1 MSHSQDNL
9 PLTNARPEQS
19 VGGAAQDKFIIQQLI
34 SNVHTM
40 IPVEV
45 VSVSV
50 PIGTLAPIGRCSVR
64 PLVQQVDGNNNV
76 YGRGQIINVPYL
88 RVQGGKNAVVLDPVV
103 GDVGLCGFCERDIS
117 MVKRTGAEAAP
128 NTRRQYSLNDA
139 VYMFTMMSGTP
150 EQFVHFKQDEIH
162 IKASSKII
170 LDAPMVEATGQI
182 QAQGIIKSLTD
193 VVAKTLSILGFGGT
207 YNAHT
212 HHENGQGSNTDQPNQ
227 QVNNG

>member
-1 MSHSQDNL
+1 MSRLQDDS

-50 PIGTLAPIGRCSVR
+50 PTGTLAPIGRCSVR

-76 YGRGQIINVPYL
+76 YGRGEIINVPYL

-150 EQFVHFKQDEIH
+150 EQFVHFKN
-162 IKASSKII
+162 S
-170 LDAPMVEATGQI
+170 
-182 QAQGIIKSLTD
+182 GIDIKSTGDININGL
-193 VVAKTLSILGFGGT
+193 VIKP
-207 YNAHT
+207 
-212 HHENGQGSNTDQPNQ
+212 NGQLVLANGVVVDTHIHSQENDSAGNAQ
-227 QVNNG
+227 QDTGVGHN

>member
-1 MSHSQDNL
+1 MSRSQDNL

-50 PIGTLAPIGRCSVR
+50 PTGTLAPIGRCSVR

-139 VYMFTMMSGTP
+139 VYMFTMMSGMP
-150 EQFVHFKQDEIH
+150 EQYVHFKDSGIN
-162 IKASSKII
+162 IKS
-170 LDAPMVEATGQI
+170 TGDI
-182 QAQGIIKSLTD
+182 NINGLIIKP
-193 VVAKTLSILGFGGT
+193 
-207 YNAHT
+207 
-212 HHENGQGSNTDQPNQ
+212 NGQLVLASGVVVDTHIHSQGNDSAGNS
-227 QVNNG
+227 QVDTGVGHN

>member
-1 MSHSQDNL
+1 MSRSQDNL

-50 PIGTLAPIGRCSVR
+50 PTGTLAPIGRCSVR

-150 EQFVHFKQDEIH
+150 EQYVHFKD
-162 IKASSKII
+162 S
-170 LDAPMVEATGQI
+170 
-182 QAQGIIKSLTD
+182 GIDIKSTGDININGL
-193 VVAKTLSILGFGGT
+193 VIKP
-207 YNAHT
+207 
-212 HHENGQGSNTDQPNQ
+212 NGQLVLANGVVVDTHIHSQENDSAGNAQ
-227 QVNNG
+227 QDTGVGHN

>member
-1 MSHSQDNL
+1 MSRLQDDS

-45 VSVSV
+45 ISVSV
-50 PIGTLAPIGRCSVR
+50 PTGTLAPIGRCSVR

-88 RVQGGKNAVVLDPVV
+88 RVQGGKNAVVIDPVV

-139 VYMFTMMSGTP
+139 VYMFTMMGDTP
-150 EQFVHFKQDEIH
+150 EQYVHFKQNEIH
-162 IKASSKII
+162 IKAKNKIV

-182 QAQGIIKSLTD
+182 LAQGIIKSLTD
-193 VVAKTLSILGFGGT
+193 VMAKALGLLGFGGT
-207 YNAHT
+207 YNTHT
-212 HHENGQGSNTDQPNQ
+212 HHENGVGNNTNQPNQ
-227 QVNNG
+227 QVDNG

>member
-1 MSHSQDNL
+1 MSRSQDNL

-40 IPVEV
+40 IPVEA

-50 PIGTLAPIGRCSVR
+50 PTGTLAPIGRCSVR

-76 YGRGQIINVPYL
+76 YGRGEIINVPYL

-150 EQFVHFKQDEIH
+150 EQFVHFKD
-162 IKASSKII
+162 S
-170 LDAPMVEATGQI
+170 
-182 QAQGIIKSLTD
+182 GIDIKSTGDININGL
-193 VVAKTLSILGFGGT
+193 VIKP
-207 YNAHT
+207 
-212 HHENGQGSNTDQPNQ
+212 NGQLVLANGVVVDTHIHSQGNDSAGNAQ
-227 QVNNG
+227 QDTGVGHN

>member
-1 MSHSQDNL
+1 MSRSQDNL

-45 VSVSV
+45 ISVSV
-50 PIGTLAPIGRCSVR
+50 PTGTLAPIGRCSVR

-76 YGRGQIINVPYL
+76 YGRGKIINVPYL

-150 EQFVHFKQDEIH
+150 EQFVHFKD
-162 IKASSKII
+162 S
-170 LDAPMVEATGQI
+170 
-182 QAQGIIKSLTD
+182 GIDIKSTGDININGL
-193 VVAKTLSILGFGGT
+193 VIKP
-207 YNAHT
+207 
-212 HHENGQGSNTDQPNQ
+212 NGQLVLANGVVVDTHIHSQGNDSAGNAQ
-227 QVNNG
+227 QDTGVGHN

>member
-1 MSHSQDNL
+1 MSRSQDNL

-45 VSVSV
+45 VSVSI
-50 PIGTLAPIGRCSVR
+50 PTGTLAPIGRCSVR

-76 YGRGQIINVPYL
+76 YGRGEIINVPYL

-117 MVKRTGAEAAP
+117 MVKRTGAESAP

-139 VYMFTMMSGTP
+139 VYMFTMMSGMP
-150 EQFVHFKQDEIH
+150 EQFVHFKDSGID
-162 IKASSKII
+162 IKS
-170 LDAPMVEATGQI
+170 TGDI
-182 QAQGIIKSLTD
+182 NINGLIIKP
-193 VVAKTLSILGFGGT
+193 
-207 YNAHT
+207 
-212 HHENGQGSNTDQPNQ
+212 NGQLVLANGVVVDTHIHSQENDSAGNAQ
-227 QVNNG
+227 QDTGVGHN

>member
-1 MSHSQDNL
+1 MSRSQDNL

-45 VSVSV
+45 ISVSV
-50 PIGTLAPIGRCSVR
+50 PTDTLAPIGRCSVR

-76 YGRGQIINVPYL
+76 YGRGEIINVPYL

-150 EQFVHFKQDEIH
+150 EQFVHFKD
-162 IKASSKII
+162 S
-170 LDAPMVEATGQI
+170 
-182 QAQGIIKSLTD
+182 GIDIKSTGDININGL
-193 VVAKTLSILGFGGT
+193 VIKP
-207 YNAHT
+207 
-212 HHENGQGSNTDQPNQ
+212 NGQLVLVNGVVVDTHIHSQGNDSAGNTQ
-227 QVNNG
+227 QDTGAGHN

>member
-1 MSHSQDNL
+1 MSRSQDNL

-45 VSVSV
+45 VSVSI
-50 PIGTLAPIGRCSVR
+50 PTGTLAPIGRCSVR

-76 YGRGQIINVPYL
+76 YGRGEIINVPYL

-150 EQFVHFKQDEIH
+150 EQFVHFKD
-162 IKASSKII
+162 S
-170 LDAPMVEATGQI
+170 
-182 QAQGIIKSLTD
+182 GIDIKSTGDININGL
-193 VVAKTLSILGFGGT
+193 VIKP
-207 YNAHT
+207 
-212 HHENGQGSNTDQPNQ
+212 NGQLVLANGVVVDTHIHSQGNDSAGNAQ
-227 QVNNG
+227 QDTGVGHN

>member
-1 MSHSQDNL
+1 MSRSQDNL

-50 PIGTLAPIGRCSVR
+50 PTGTLAPIGRCSVKI
-64 PLVQQVDGNNNV
+64 LIQQIDGNNNV
-76 YGRGQIINVPYL
+76 YSGGTVINVPYL

-150 EQFVHFKQDEIH
+150 EQFVHFKD
-162 IKASSKII
+162 S
-170 LDAPMVEATGQI
+170 
-182 QAQGIIKSLTD
+182 GIDIKSTGDININGL
-193 VVAKTLSILGFGGT
+193 VIKP
-207 YNAHT
+207 
-212 HHENGQGSNTDQPNQ
+212 NGQLILANGVVVDTHIHSQGNDSVGNTQ
-227 QVNNG
+227 QDTGVGHN

>member
-1 MSHSQDNL
+1 MSRSQDNL

-50 PIGTLAPIGRCSVR
+50 PTGTLAPIGRCSVR

-76 YGRGQIINVPYL
+76 YGRGEIINVPYL

-150 EQFVHFKQDEIH
+150 EQFVHFKD
-162 IKASSKII
+162 S
-170 LDAPMVEATGQI
+170 
-182 QAQGIIKSLTD
+182 GIDIKSTGDININGL
-193 VVAKTLSILGFGGT
+193 VIKP
-207 YNAHT
+207 
-212 HHENGQGSNTDQPNQ
+212 NGQLVLANGVVVDTHIHSQGNDSAGNAQ
-227 QVNNG
+227 QDTGAGHN

>member
-1 MSHSQDNL
+1 MSRSQDNL

-34 SNVHTM
+34 SNIQTM

-45 VSVSV
+45 TSVSV
-50 PIGTLAPIGRCSVR
+50 PTDTLAPIGRCSVKI
-64 PLVQQVDGNNNV
+64 LVQQIDGNNNV
-76 YGRGQIINVPYL
+76 YSGGTVINVPYL

-162 IKASSKII
+162 IKANSKIV
-170 LDAPMVEATGQI
+170 LDAPMIEATGQI
-182 QAQGIIKSLTD
+182 QAQGIIKSMIDVFANAISLLTH
-193 VVAKTLSILGFGGT
+193 KHGGVQS
-207 YNAHT
+207 
-212 HHENGQGSNTDQPNQ
+212 GGSDTGEPK
-227 QVNNG
+227 

>member
-1 MSHSQDNL
+1 MSRSQDNL

-45 VSVSV
+45 ISVSV
-50 PIGTLAPIGRCSVR
+50 PTDTLAPIGRCSVR

-76 YGRGQIINVPYL
+76 YGRGEIINVPYL

-150 EQFVHFKQDEIH
+150 EQFVHFKG
-162 IKASSKII
+162 S
-170 LDAPMVEATGQI
+170 
-182 QAQGIIKSLTD
+182 GIDIKSTGDININGL
-193 VVAKTLSILGFGGT
+193 VIKP
-207 YNAHT
+207 
-212 HHENGQGSNTDQPNQ
+212 NGQLVLANGVVVDTHIHSQENDSAGNAQ
-227 QVNNG
+227 QDTGVGHN

>member
-1 MSHSQDNL
+1 MSRSQDNL
-9 PLTNARPEQS
+9 PLTNARPEQA

-34 SNVHTM
+34 SNIQTM

-45 VSVSV
+45 TSVSV
-50 PIGTLAPIGRCSVR
+50 PTDTLAPIGRCSVKI
-64 PLVQQVDGNNNV
+64 LVQQIDGNNNV
-76 YGRGQIINVPYL
+76 YSGGTVINVPYL

-150 EQFVHFKQDEIH
+150 EQYVHFKQDEIH
-162 IKASSKII
+162 IKASAKIV

-182 QAQGIIKSLTD
+182 QAQGIIKSMIDVFANAISLLTH
-193 VVAKTLSILGFGGT
+193 KHGGVQS
-207 YNAHT
+207 
-212 HHENGQGSNTDQPNQ
+212 GGSDTGEPK
-227 QVNNG
+227 

>member
-1 MSHSQDNL
+1 MSRSQDNL

-19 VGGAAQDKFIIQQLI
+19 VGGAAQDKLIIQQLI

-50 PIGTLAPIGRCSVR
+50 PTGTLAPIGRCSVR

-117 MVKRTGAEAAP
+117 MVKRTGVEAAP

-150 EQFVHFKQDEIH
+150 EQYVHFKD
-162 IKASSKII
+162 S
-170 LDAPMVEATGQI
+170 
-182 QAQGIIKSLTD
+182 GIDIKSTGDININGL
-193 VVAKTLSILGFGGT
+193 VIKP
-207 YNAHT
+207 
-212 HHENGQGSNTDQPNQ
+212 NGQLVLVNGVVVDTHIHSQENDSAGNAQ
-227 QVNNG
+227 QDTGVGHN

>member
-1 MSHSQDNL
+1 MSRSQDNL

-50 PIGTLAPIGRCSVR
+50 PTGTLAPIGRCSVR

-76 YGRGQIINVPYL
+76 YGRGKIINVPYL

-150 EQFVHFKQDEIH
+150 EQFVHFKD
-162 IKASSKII
+162 S
-170 LDAPMVEATGQI
+170 
-182 QAQGIIKSLTD
+182 GIDIKSTGDININGL
-193 VVAKTLSILGFGGT
+193 VIKP
-207 YNAHT
+207 
-212 HHENGQGSNTDQPNQ
+212 NGQLVLANGVVVDTHIHSQGNDSAGNAQ
-227 QVNNG
+227 QDTGVGHN

>member
-1 MSHSQDNL
+1 MSRSQDNL

-50 PIGTLAPIGRCSVR
+50 PTGTLAPIGRCSVKI
-64 PLVQQVDGNNNV
+64 LIQQIDGNNNV
-76 YGRGQIINVPYL
+76 YSGGTVINVPYL
-88 RVQGGKNAVVLDPVV
+88 RVQGGKNAVVLDPVA

-150 EQFVHFKQDEIH
+150 EQYIHFKQDEIH
-162 IKASSKII
+162 IKANSKII
-170 LDAPMVEATGQI
+170 LDAPTVEATGQI
-182 QAQGIIKSLTD
+182 LAQGIIKSLTD
-193 VVAKTLSILGFGGT
+193 VMAKALGLLGFGGT
-207 YNAHT
+207 YNPHT
-212 HHENGQGSNTDQPNQ
+212 HHENGVGSDTNQPNQ
-227 QVNNG
+227 QVDNG

>member
-1 MSHSQDNL
+1 MSRSQDNL

-50 PIGTLAPIGRCSVR
+50 PTSTLAPIGRCSVR

-139 VYMFTMMSGTP
+139 VYMFTMMSGMP
-150 EQFVHFKQDEIH
+150 EQFVHFKDSGID
-162 IKASSKII
+162 IKS
-170 LDAPMVEATGQI
+170 TGDI
-182 QAQGIIKSLTD
+182 NINGLIIKP
-193 VVAKTLSILGFGGT
+193 
-207 YNAHT
+207 
-212 HHENGQGSNTDQPNQ
+212 NGQLVLANGVIVDTHIHSQGNDSAGNS
-227 QVNNG
+227 QVDTGVGHN

>member
-1 MSHSQDNL
+1 MSRSQDNL

-45 VSVSV
+45 VSISV
-50 PIGTLAPIGRCSVR
+50 PTDTLAPIGRCSVKI
-64 PLVQQVDGNNNV
+64 LVQQIDGNNNV
-76 YGRGQIINVPYL
+76 YSGGTVINVPYL

-150 EQFVHFKQDEIH
+150 EQFVHFKDI
-162 IKASSKII
+162 
-170 LDAPMVEATGQI
+170 
-182 QAQGIIKSLTD
+182 GIDIKSTGDININGL
-193 VVAKTLSILGFGGT
+193 VIKP
-207 YNAHT
+207 
-212 HHENGQGSNTDQPNQ
+212 NGQLVLANGVVVDTHIHSQGNDSAGNTQ
-227 QVNNG
+227 QDTGVGHN

>member
-1 MSHSQDNL
+1 MSRSQDNL

-50 PIGTLAPIGRCSVR
+50 PTGTLAPIGRCSVR

-150 EQFVHFKQDEIH
+150 EQFVHFKDSGID
-162 IKASSKII
+162 IKS
-170 LDAPMVEATGQI
+170 TGDI
-182 QAQGIIKSLTD
+182 NINGLIIKP
-193 VVAKTLSILGFGGT
+193 
-207 YNAHT
+207 
-212 HHENGQGSNTDQPNQ
+212 NGQLVLANGVVVDTHIHSQENDSAGNAQ
-227 QVNNG
+227 QDTGVGHN

>member
-1 MSHSQDNL
+1 MSRSQDNL

-50 PIGTLAPIGRCSVR
+50 PTDTLAPIGRCSVR

-150 EQFVHFKQDEIH
+150 EQFVHFKD
-162 IKASSKII
+162 S
-170 LDAPMVEATGQI
+170 
-182 QAQGIIKSLTD
+182 GIDIKSTGDININGL
-193 VVAKTLSILGFGGT
+193 VIKP
-207 YNAHT
+207 
-212 HHENGQGSNTDQPNQ
+212 NGQLVLANGVVVDTHIHSQGNDSAGNAQ
-227 QVNNG
+227 QDTGVGHN

>member
-1 MSHSQDNL
+1 MSRSQDNL
-9 PLTNARPEQS
+9 PLTNARPEQA

-34 SNVHTM
+34 SNIQTM

-45 VSVSV
+45 TSVSV
-50 PIGTLAPIGRCSVR
+50 PTDTLAPIGRCSVKI
-64 PLVQQVDGNNNV
+64 LVQQIDGNNNV
-76 YGRGQIINVPYL
+76 YSGGTVINVPYL

-150 EQFVHFKQDEIH
+150 EQFVHFKDSGID
-162 IKASSKII
+162 IKS
-170 LDAPMVEATGQI
+170 TGDI
-182 QAQGIIKSLTD
+182 NINGLIIKP
-193 VVAKTLSILGFGGT
+193 
-207 YNAHT
+207 
-212 HHENGQGSNTDQPNQ
+212 NGQLVLANGVVVDTHIHSQENDSAGNAQ
-227 QVNNG
+227 QDTGVGHN

>member
-1 MSHSQDNL
+1 MSRSQDNL

-19 VGGAAQDKFIIQQLI
+19 VGGAAQDKLIIQQLI

-50 PIGTLAPIGRCSVR
+50 PAGTLAPIGRCSVR

-150 EQFVHFKQDEIH
+150 EQFVHFKD
-162 IKASSKII
+162 S
-170 LDAPMVEATGQI
+170 
-182 QAQGIIKSLTD
+182 GIDIKSTGDININGL
-193 VVAKTLSILGFGGT
+193 VIKP
-207 YNAHT
+207 
-212 HHENGQGSNTDQPNQ
+212 NGQLVLANGVVVDTHIHSQGNDSAGNAQ
-227 QVNNG
+227 QDTGVGHN

>member
-1 MSHSQDNL
+1 MSRSQDNL

-50 PIGTLAPIGRCSVR
+50 PTGTLAPIGRCSVR

-76 YGRGQIINVPYL
+76 YGRGEIINVPYL

-150 EQFVHFKQDEIH
+150 EQFVHFKD
-162 IKASSKII
+162 S
-170 LDAPMVEATGQI
+170 
-182 QAQGIIKSLTD
+182 GIDIKSTGDININGL
-193 VVAKTLSILGFGGT
+193 VIKP
-207 YNAHT
+207 
-212 HHENGQGSNTDQPNQ
+212 NGQLVLANGVVVDTHIHSQGNDSAGNAQ
-227 QVNNG
+227 QDTGVGHN

>member
-1 MSHSQDNL
+1 MSRSQDNL

-34 SNVHTM
+34 SNIHTM

-45 VSVSV
+45 LAVSV
-50 PIGTLAPIGRCSVR
+50 PTGTLAPIGRCSVR

-150 EQFVHFKQDEIH
+150 EQYIHFKGGSVFV
-162 IKASSKII
+162 SSPS
-170 LDAPMVEATGQI
+170 LTTSANVSVGSGATGTFSTGTGQTI
-182 QAQGIIKSLTD
+182 TVSNGIITE
-193 VVAKTLSILGFGGT
+193 II
-207 YNAHT
+207 
-212 HHENGQGSNTDQPNQ
+212 
-227 QVNNG
+227 

>member
-1 MSHSQDNL
+1 MSRLQDNL

-50 PIGTLAPIGRCSVR
+50 PTGTLAPIGRCSVKI
-64 PLVQQVDGNNNV
+64 LVQQIDGNNNV
-76 YGRGQIINVPYL
+76 YSGGTVINVPYL

-150 EQFVHFKQDEIH
+150 EQFVHFKDSGID
-162 IKASSKII
+162 IKS
-170 LDAPMVEATGQI
+170 TGDI
-182 QAQGIIKSLTD
+182 NINGLIIKP
-193 VVAKTLSILGFGGT
+193 
-207 YNAHT
+207 
-212 HHENGQGSNTDQPNQ
+212 NGQLVLANGVVVDTHIHSQGNDSAGNS
-227 QVNNG
+227 QVDTGAGHN

>member
-1 MSHSQDNL
+1 MSRLQDDS

-50 PIGTLAPIGRCSVR
+50 PTDTLAPIGRCSVR

-76 YGRGQIINVPYL
+76 YGRGEIINVPYL

-150 EQFVHFKQDEIH
+150 EQFVHFKN
-162 IKASSKII
+162 S
-170 LDAPMVEATGQI
+170 
-182 QAQGIIKSLTD
+182 GIDIKSTGDININGL
-193 VVAKTLSILGFGGT
+193 VIKP
-207 YNAHT
+207 
-212 HHENGQGSNTDQPNQ
+212 NGQLVLANGVVVDTHIHSQENDSAGNAQ
-227 QVNNG
+227 QDTGVGHN

>member
-1 MSHSQDNL
+1 MSRSQDNL
-9 PLTNARPEQS
+9 PLTNARPEQA

-34 SNVHTM
+34 SNIQTM

-45 VSVSV
+45 TSVSV
-50 PIGTLAPIGRCSVR
+50 PTDTLAPIGRCSVKI
-64 PLVQQVDGNNNV
+64 LVQQIDGNNNV
-76 YGRGQIINVPYL
+76 YSGGTVINVPYL

-150 EQFVHFKQDEIH
+150 EQFVHFKD
-162 IKASSKII
+162 S
-170 LDAPMVEATGQI
+170 
-182 QAQGIIKSLTD
+182 GIDIKSTGDININGL
-193 VVAKTLSILGFGGT
+193 VIKP
-207 YNAHT
+207 
-212 HHENGQGSNTDQPNQ
+212 NGQLVLANGVVVDTHIHSQENDSAGNAQ
-227 QVNNG
+227 QDTGVGHN

>member
-1 MSHSQDNL
+1 MSRSQDNL

-19 VGGAAQDKFIIQQLI
+19 IGGAAQDKLIIQQLI

-50 PIGTLAPIGRCSVR
+50 PTGTLAPIGRCSVR

-117 MVKRTGAEAAP
+117 MVKRTGAKAAP

-150 EQFVHFKQDEIH
+150 EQFVHFKD
-162 IKASSKII
+162 S
-170 LDAPMVEATGQI
+170 
-182 QAQGIIKSLTD
+182 GIDIKSTGDININGL
-193 VVAKTLSILGFGGT
+193 VIKP
-207 YNAHT
+207 
-212 HHENGQGSNTDQPNQ
+212 NGQLVLANGVVVDTHIHSQGNDSAGNAQ
-227 QVNNG
+227 QDTGVGHN

>member
-1 MSHSQDNL
+1 MSRSQDNL

-40 IPVEV
+40 IPVKV
-45 VSVSV
+45 ISVSI
-50 PIGTLAPIGRCSVR
+50 PEDTLSPIGRCEVQ

-88 RVQGGKNAVVLDPVV
+88 RVQGGKNAVVLDPVK
-103 GDVGLCGFCERDIS
+103 DDIGLCGFCERDIS

-139 VYMFTMMSGTP
+139 VYMFTMMGDTP
-150 EQFVHFKQDEIH
+150 EQYVHFMQNEIH
-162 IKASSKII
+162 IKATNKIV

-182 QAQGIIKSLTD
+182 QAQGIIKSMIDVFANAISLLTH
-193 VVAKTLSILGFGGT
+193 KHGGVQS
-207 YNAHT
+207 
-212 HHENGQGSNTDQPNQ
+212 GGSDTGEPK
-227 QVNNG
+227 

>member
-1 MSHSQDNL
+1 MSRSQDNL
-9 PLTNARPEQS
+9 PLTNARPEQA

-34 SNVHTM
+34 SNIHTM

-50 PIGTLAPIGRCSVR
+50 PTGTLAPIGRCSVR

-88 RVQGGKNAVVLDPVV
+88 RVQGGKNAVVIDPVV

-117 MVKRTGAEAAP
+117 MVKRTGVEAAP

-139 VYMFTMMSGTP
+139 VYMFTMMSGVP
-150 EQFVHFKQDEIH
+150 EQYVHFKDNGID
-162 IKASSKII
+162 IKS
-170 LDAPMVEATGQI
+170 TGDI
-182 QAQGIIKSLTD
+182 NINGLIIKPSGQLVLANGVIVD
-193 VVAKTLSILGFGGT
+193 
-207 YNAHT
+207 T
-212 HHENGQGSNTDQPNQ
+212 HIHSQGNDSAGNS
-227 QVNNG
+227 QVDTGVGHN

>member
-1 MSHSQDNL
+1 MSRSQDNL

-50 PIGTLAPIGRCSVR
+50 PTGTLAPIGRCSVR

-76 YGRGQIINVPYL
+76 YGRGEIINVPYL

-150 EQFVHFKQDEIH
+150 EQFVHFKD
-162 IKASSKII
+162 S
-170 LDAPMVEATGQI
+170 
-182 QAQGIIKSLTD
+182 GIDIKSTGDININGL
-193 VVAKTLSILGFGGT
+193 VIKP
-207 YNAHT
+207 
-212 HHENGQGSNTDQPNQ
+212 NGQLVLANGVVVDTHIHSQENDSAGNAQ
-227 QVNNG
+227 QDTGVGHN

>member
-1 MSHSQDNL
+1 MSRSQDNL

-45 VSVSV
+45 VSISV
-50 PIGTLAPIGRCSVR
+50 PTDTLAPIGRCSVKI
-64 PLVQQVDGNNNV
+64 LIQQIDGNNNV
-76 YGRGQIINVPYL
+76 YSGGTVINVPYL

-139 VYMFTMMSGTP
+139 VYMLTMMSGTP
-150 EQFVHFKQDEIH
+150 EQFVHFKDSGID
-162 IKASSKII
+162 IKS
-170 LDAPMVEATGQI
+170 TGDI
-182 QAQGIIKSLTD
+182 NINGLIIKP
-193 VVAKTLSILGFGGT
+193 
-207 YNAHT
+207 
-212 HHENGQGSNTDQPNQ
+212 NGQLVLANGVVVDTHIHSQENDSAGNAQ
-227 QVNNG
+227 QDTGVGHN

>member
-1 MSHSQDNL
+1 MSRSQDNL

-34 SNVHTM
+34 SNIHTM
-40 IPVEV
+40 IPVKV
-45 VSVSV
+45 ISVSI
-50 PIGTLAPIGRCSVR
+50 PTNTLAPIGRCSVR

-88 RVQGGKNAVVLDPVV
+88 RVQGGKNAVVIDPVV

-139 VYMFTMMSGTP
+139 VYMFTMMSGMP
-150 EQFVHFKQDEIH
+150 EQYIHFKD
-162 IKASSKII
+162 S
-170 LDAPMVEATGQI
+170 
-182 QAQGIIKSLTD
+182 GIDIKSTGDININGL
-193 VVAKTLSILGFGGT
+193 VIKP
-207 YNAHT
+207 
-212 HHENGQGSNTDQPNQ
+212 NGQLVLSNGVIVDTHVHSQGNDSAGNS
-227 QVNNG
+227 QVDTGVGHN

>member
-1 MSHSQDNL
+1 MSRSQDNL

-50 PIGTLAPIGRCSVR
+50 PTGTLAPIGRCSVR

-150 EQFVHFKQDEIH
+150 EQFVHFKD
-162 IKASSKII
+162 S
-170 LDAPMVEATGQI
+170 
-182 QAQGIIKSLTD
+182 GIDIKSTGDININGL
-193 VVAKTLSILGFGGT
+193 VIKP
-207 YNAHT
+207 
-212 HHENGQGSNTDQPNQ
+212 NGQLVLANGVVVDTHIHSQENDSAGNAQ
-227 QVNNG
+227 QDTGVGHN

>member
-1 MSHSQDNL
+1 MSRSQDNL

-50 PIGTLAPIGRCSVR
+50 PTGTLAPIGRCSVR

-117 MVKRTGAEAAP
+117 MVKRTGVEAAP

-150 EQFVHFKQDEIH
+150 EQFVHFKD
-162 IKASSKII
+162 S
-170 LDAPMVEATGQI
+170 
-182 QAQGIIKSLTD
+182 GIDIKSTGDININGL
-193 VVAKTLSILGFGGT
+193 VIKP
-207 YNAHT
+207 
-212 HHENGQGSNTDQPNQ
+212 NGQLVLANGVVVDTHIHSQENDSAGNAQ
-227 QVNNG
+227 QDTGVGHN